1 MKYNIENNIDF
12 YKELYTSLDETN
24 DKLEN
29 TVNSNENANIC
40 LISNQPLKD
49 NYVELKC
56 GHKFNYEPLYKDIF
70 NYKKKFNNMETMKTK
85 LKQNQLRCPYCRNVQ
100 DELLPYYEY
109 LGYPK
114 EHGVNFYDI
123 NKSIHGY
130 SDFIDPNNQC
140 QYQIVTFDS
149 SGNSHSY
156 QCNHYGYIHIS
167 LKNKYNVDTK
177 YCYNHKLAVVKSIK
191 EDLKEK
197 QNALKLEIKNKKLE
211 EQNKK
216 LELKNK
222 LKMESIKNKV
232 KQQCESTSDNSEYC
246 QEILKSGKN
255 KGIICYAKNY
265 KNSLCRRH
273 YNVKI
278 KEDNLAGIN
287 NIIESEENIVIG

>member
-12 YKELYTSLDETN
+12 YKELYSCLHETN

-29 TVNSNENANIC
+29 NVHTNENTDIC

-49 NYVELKC
+49 NCVELKC

-70 NYKKKFNNMETMKTK
+70 NYKKKFNNMETIKTK
-85 LKQNQLRCPYCRNVQ
+85 LKQTQLRCPYCRNVQ

-130 SDFIDPNNQC
+130 SDFIDPNIQC

-149 SGNSHSY
+149 SGNSHTY
-156 QCNHYGYIHIS
+156 QCNHYGYVHIS
-167 LKNKYNVDTK
+167 LKNKYNIDTK
-177 YCYNHKLAVVKSIK
+177 YCYNHKLAVIKSIK
-191 EDLKEK
+191 QDLKDK
-197 QNALKLEIKNKKLE
+197 QNALKLEEKNKKLE

-232 KQQCESTSDNSEYC
+232 KQQCESISDNTEYC

-255 KGIICYAKNY
+255 KGIFCYAKNY
-265 KNSLCRRH
+265 KYSLCRRH
-273 YNVKI
+273 YNVKN
-278 KEDNLAGIN
+278 KENNLASIN